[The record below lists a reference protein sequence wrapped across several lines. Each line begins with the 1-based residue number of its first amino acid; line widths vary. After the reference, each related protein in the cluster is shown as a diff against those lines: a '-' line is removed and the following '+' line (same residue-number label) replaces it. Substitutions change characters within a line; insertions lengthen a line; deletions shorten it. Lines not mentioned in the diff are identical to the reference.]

1 MDFIETLFG
10 VSPDNG
16 DGSLEMLWIGAIV
29 VAVLAVVFR
38 RRILRMISRTS
49 SIKQTCPELLRNIR
63 TGAGD
68 SIGHRKI

>member
-29 VAVLAVVFR
+29 VAALAIVFR
-38 RRILRMISRTS
+38 RRILALFSR
-49 SIKQTCPELLRNIR
+49 PNPRR
-63 TGAGD
+63 G
-68 SIGHRKI
+68 